1 MPRISCTNSHYQTH
15 LSSALIFHPAMLQVA
30 TTPARRAAALFA
42 PELRLRKRRMPATP
56 LRLKATAKD
65 AKDETD
71 MNRLQ
76 TSLNAAIEAEDY
88 TAAAKYRDLIK
99 QLSDD
104 ADGKAAC
111 ASWEALQVPPWLA
124 DRAERLGFRIPAQ
137 VQRNAMQNIMT
148 NRDTVIVSPT
158 GSGKTL
164 AYLMPMLALL
174 SDDLLDDDILL
185 HLTRF
190 QSKQA
195 TRSQVG

>member
-1 MPRISCTNSHYQTH
+1 
-15 LSSALIFHPAMLQVA
+15 
-30 TTPARRAAALFA
+30 
-42 PELRLRKRRMPATP
+42 
-56 LRLKATAKD
+56 
-65 AKDETD
+65 
-71 MNRLQ
+71 
-76 TSLNAAIEAEDY
+76 
-88 TAAAKYRDLIK
+88 
-99 QLSDD
+99 
-104 ADGKAAC
+104 
-111 ASWEALQVPPWLA
+111 
-124 DRAERLGFRIPAQ
+124 
-137 VQRNAMQNIMT
+137 MT